1 MSLLGGNNQTAPG
14 VYANEQREGPI
25 VRFFRVLATR
35 FFTLSLCNL
44 LFVLINLPAL
54 AVTYIVV
61 ANVMPFISSSLSP
74 QAISASI
81 ESLGVE
87 QAAEMFTVE
96 AVANNL
102 YWVSVFLGSFLIV
115 GLTLI
120 VMGPF
125 QTAFSYMYRNF
136 SRETPIFFWQDFI
149 HTLKTN
155 WKQSLIVS
163 FISFLITSVLLLNIG
178 FYATHLNGT
187 LSKVLLGVFCV
198 LFLLYLCM
206 HLYVYPL
213 IASLELPLKQIYRN
227 AMIFA
232 GIRLLPTIGILLLQ
246 TLIMLIIPGMMIY
259 FGSRI
264 GSTIA
269 IVLYLGIVF
278 ALSHFIG
285 NFFVWHQIEKHILP
299 DETDETEVSEGE
311 STQSSIETDLNDDPK
326 EKIEEATS
334 IESKV
339 TSEESDSGDID

>member
-1 MSLLGGNNQTAPG
+1 MGGYDQTGPG
-14 VYANEQREGPI
+14 VYANEQREGPV
-25 VRFFRVLATR
+25 VRFFRILAAR
-35 FFTLSLCNL
+35 FFTLCLCNL

-54 AVTYIVV
+54 AVTYFVV
-61 ANVMPFISSSLSP
+61 ANVMPIISPSLSP
-74 QAISASI
+74 LAISASI

-87 QAAEMFTVE
+87 QATEMFTVE
-96 AVANNL
+96 TAASNL

-136 SRETPIFFWQDFI
+136 SRETPSFFWQDFI
-149 HTLKTN
+149 HALKTN

-163 FISFLITSVLLLNIG
+163 FISFLITSVLLFNIG
-178 FYATHLNGT
+178 FYATHLDGT
-187 LSKVLLGVFCV
+187 LSQILLGIFCV

-232 GIRLLPTIGILLLQ
+232 GIRLFPTIGILLLQ
-246 TLIMLIIPGMMIY
+246 TLIMLIIPGLMIF

-269 IVLYLGIVF
+269 IVLYLVIVF

-285 NFFVWHQIEKHILP
+285 NFFVWYQIEKHILP
-299 DETDETEVSEGE
+299 DEADEVKISVGE
-311 STQSSIETDLNDDPK
+311 SAQSKIETDRNDNLND
-326 EKIEEATS
+326 ERTEATS

-339 TSEESDSGDID
+339 TSEESVSGDID

>member
-1 MSLLGGNNQTAPG
+1 MSIMGGFDQSGPG

-25 VRFFRVLATR
+25 IRFFRVLALR
-35 FFTLSLCNL
+35 FFTLCFCNL
-44 LFVLINLPAL
+44 LFVLVNLPAL
-54 AVTYIVV
+54 AVTYFVV
-61 ANVMPFISSSLSP
+61 ATVMPVISPNLSP

-81 ESLGVE
+81 ESLGVD

-96 AVANNL
+96 TAAGNL
-102 YWVSVFLGSFLIV
+102 YWVSVFIGSFLIV

-125 QTAFSYMYRNF
+125 QTAFSYVYRNYA
-136 SRETPIFFWQDFI
+136 RETPSFFWQDFA
-149 HTLKTN
+149 HALKIN
-155 WKQSLIVS
+155 WKQSLIVTL
-163 FISFLITSVLLLNIG
+163 ISLFVTSVLLFNIG
-178 FYATHLNGT
+178 YYATHLDGV
-187 LSKVLLGVFCV
+187 LSQILLGVFCV
-198 LFLLYLCM
+198 LFILYLCM
-206 HLYVYPL
+206 HMYVYPL

-232 GIRLLPTIGILLLQ
+232 GIRLFPTIGILMIQ
-246 TLIMLIIPGMMIY
+246 TVIILVIPGAMIL

-269 IVLYLGIVF
+269 VFIYLVIVF

-299 DETDETEVSEGE
+299 DEPVETSGE
-311 STQSSIETDLNDDPK
+311 SDPSTPGINTSDDLK
-326 EKIEEATS
+326 EKITEAAS

-339 TSEESDSGDID
+339 ASEGFDSGEID